1 MQVRKGTTDP
11 LLLDAK
17 VDCLNIDGWKITNRS
32 LQELRTKNEG
42 GEKLAGERFEIFK
55 DTVGKFRFRL
65 IAQNGGIIAESEAYD
80 SKEGCQKGIASVK
93 ENASTAEIKDFTP

>member
-1 MQVRKGTTDP
+1 M
-11 LLLDAK
+11 
-17 VDCLNIDGWKITNRS
+17 DGKSQI
-32 LQELRTKNEG
+32 EVCKKLRTKNEA

-65 IAQNGGIIAESEAYD
+65 RAQNGEIIAESGAYD

-93 ENASTAEIKDFTP
+93 ENAAKAVTKDFTS

>member
-1 MQVRKGTTDP
+1 MAIAR
-11 LLLDAK
+11 AR

-32 LQELRTKNEG
+32 LQKLGTKNEG

-65 IAQNGGIIAESEAYD
+65 RAQNGEIIAESEAYD

-93 ENASTAEIKDFTP
+93 ENASTAEIKDFTS